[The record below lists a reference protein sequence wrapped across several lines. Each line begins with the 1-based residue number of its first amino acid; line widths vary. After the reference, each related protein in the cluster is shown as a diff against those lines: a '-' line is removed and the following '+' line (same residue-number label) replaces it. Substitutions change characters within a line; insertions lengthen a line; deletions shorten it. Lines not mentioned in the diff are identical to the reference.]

1 MPELPTPRPMPAAR
15 PPRAVPGERP
25 VRAKPDANPLRLLV
39 GLAGIASASA
49 IASAMLP
56 SVTPAPATVA
66 DIAALTDATTPGPS
80 VIHVTRVVMLKPGQT
95 APPQA
100 SVVVPPTPTPRVKV
114 VTTTRQS
121 GTVR

>member
-1 MPELPTPRPMPAAR
+1 MPEPQTPRPMPPAR
-15 PPRAVPGERP
+15 LPRAVPGERP
-25 VRAKPDANPLRLLV
+25 VRAKPDAKPLRLLV

-49 IASAMLP
+49 IASALLP
-56 SVTPAPATVA
+56 SVTPAPVAVA
-66 DIAALTDATTPGPS
+66 DVAALTDTTTPGPS
-80 VIHVTRVVMLKPGQT
+80 VIHVTRVVMLKAGQT

-100 SVVVPPTPTPRVKV
+100 SVVIPPTPTPRVKV

>member
-1 MPELPTPRPMPAAR
+1 MPAAR

-49 IASAMLP
+49 IASALLP
-56 SVTPAPATVA
+56 SVTPAPAAAA
-66 DIAALTDATTPGPS
+66 DIAALTDTTTPGPS